1 MINKTVQLQR
11 KVFSARCSAEN
22 YFDRVLG
29 ELDRL
34 METCETLHPNTAL
47 KRENEQL
54 KKQVEEL
61 TLKLNAVHHEAKMFK
76 HTKQDVL
83 DALHLCDG
91 VRELTAKE
99 LNISV
104 FTLYKAIERFGI
116 IYPARRRKK
125 VVNGEVTWVLKSKYK

>member
-1 MINKTVQLQR
+1 MTNKTIQLQK
-11 KVFSARCSAEN
+11 KVFSARCTAEN

-54 KKQVEEL
+54 NKQEEEL
-61 TLKLNAVHHEAKMFK
+61 TLKLNALHHETKMYS
-76 HTKQDVL
+76 HTKKEL
-83 DALHLCDG
+83 IDALSKHDG
-91 VRELTAKE
+91 VRELAADE
-99 LNISV
+99 LGIPL
-104 FTLYKAIERFGI
+104 FTLYGAIRRFGI
-116 IYPARRRKK
+116 TYPPRRRKK